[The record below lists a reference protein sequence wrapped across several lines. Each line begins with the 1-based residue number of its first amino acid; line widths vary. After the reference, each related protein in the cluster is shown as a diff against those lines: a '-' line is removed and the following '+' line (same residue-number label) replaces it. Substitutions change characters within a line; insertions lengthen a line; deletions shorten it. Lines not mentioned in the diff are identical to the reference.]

1 MNATLTLETNPDVLP
16 PWMFRDALVTYLD
29 HIHEEVWQ
37 KYVDGDIAVKQAYDS
52 VDYMLD
58 ILSKALP
65 TDTEKFDLV
74 KKLSNAKQK
83 LADVLGH
90 TI

>member
-1 MNATLTLETNPDVLP
+1 MNATLTLETNPDVIP

-29 HIHEEVWQ
+29 YVHEQVWQ
-37 KYVDGDIAVKQAYDS
+37 KYVDGDLAVKKVYDS
-52 VDYMLD
+52 VEYMLE
-58 ILSKALP
+58 ILDQALP

-74 KKLSNAKQK
+74 KKLTNAKKK
-83 LADVLGH
+83 LADILGH